1 MLKLNEIR
9 PAPGSTRDTKRRGR
23 GIGSGNGKTAGRGH
37 KGAGS
42 RSGTKK
48 KLYFEGG
55 QTPLTRRIPKRGFNN
70 IFSVTYQV
78 VNLGDIEKKAPH
90 DKEVTGQWLF
100 ENGLVRS
107 ADARIKVLGGG
118 DLTKGIMVRAHA
130 FSKSAREKIE
140 KAKGKAEVVAEHA

>member
-1 MLKLNEIR
+1 MLKLNELR
-9 PAPGSTRDTKRRGR
+9 PANGSNRETKRRGR

-70 IFSVTYQV
+70 IFSVSYQV
-78 VNLGDIEKKAPH
+78 VNLGDIEKIVTA
-90 DKEVTGQWLF
+90 DKEVTAQWLF
-100 ENGLVRS
+100 ENGFVRS
-107 ADARIKVLGGG
+107 PEARVKILGNGEF
-118 DLTKGIMVRAHA
+118 TKGVVVKAHA
-130 FSKSAREKIE
+130 FSKSARDKIE
-140 KAKGKAEVVAEHA
+140 KAKGKAEVVAAHV

>member
-1 MLKLNEIR
+1 MLTLNAIS
-9 PAPGSTRDTKRRGR
+9 PAKGAVRDSKRRGR

-55 QTPLTRRIPKRGFNN
+55 QTPLTRRIPKRGFVNAGRRE
-70 IFSVTYQV
+70 FQV
-78 VNLGDIEKKAPH
+78 VNVGDLERLENQG
-90 DKEVTGQWLF
+90 KEINGQWLF

-107 ADARIKVLGGG
+107 AVAPVKILGNGEVTKS
-118 DLTKGIMVRAHA
+118 LTVKAEA

-140 KAKGKAEVVAEHA
+140 KAKGKAEVVASD

>member
-1 MLKLNEIR
+1 MFKLNEIR
-9 PAPGSTRDTKRRGR
+9 PAEGATRDSKRRGR

-55 QTPLTRRIPKRGFNN
+55 QTPLTRRIPKRGFV
-70 IFSVTYQV
+70 SVFKKSFQI
-78 VNLGDIEKKAPH
+78 VNLADILKVEPL
-90 DKEVTGQWLF
+90 DKDVTAEWL
-100 ENGLVRS
+100 EQNGLIRS
-107 ADARIKVLGGG
+107 AAEPVKVLGDGECN
-118 DLTKGIMVRAHA
+118 KSIVVKVNA

-140 KAKGKAEVVAEHA
+140 KAKGKAEVVASA

>member
-9 PAPGSTRDTKRRGR
+9 PAAGSTRDTKRRGR

-78 VNLGDIEKKAPH
+78 VNVGDIEKKAAH

-107 ADARIKVLGGG
+107 AGAPVKILGGG
-118 DLTKGIMVRAHA
+118 DLTKGVVVRAHA
-130 FSKSAREKIE
+130 FSKSARDKIE
-140 KAKGKAEVVAEHA
+140 KAKGKAEVVAGV

>member
-9 PAPGSTRDTKRRGR
+9 PAKGSNRGTKRRGR
-23 GIGSGNGKTAGRGH
+23 GIGSGNGKTAGRGYN
-37 KGAGS
+37 GAGS

-70 IFSVTYQV
+70 IFSVKYQV
-78 VNLGDIEKKAPH
+78 VNLGDIEKNATA

-100 ENGLVRS
+100 ENHLIRS
-107 ADARIKVLGGG
+107 ADSRVKILGNG
-118 DLTKGIMVRAHA
+118 DFTKGVVIRAHA
-130 FSKSAREKIE
+130 FSKSARDKIE
-140 KAKGKAEVVAEHA
+140 KAKGKAEVVAAHV